1 MNKKHQS
8 GISLIAVAVI
18 MGVLGGAA
26 AFALISMR
34 QDRNLFAEGL
44 SKVGAKAAEV
54 AAPAVATVT
63 PPAAPMRKC
72 TVNGKTVISNT
83 DCGEKGKVIEIHDSR
98 GIEAPKAPPKP
109 APEAMPNATDRAI
122 ERATR

>member
-1 MNKKHQS
+1 MKQYQS

-34 QDRNLFAEGL
+34 QERNLFAEGL
-44 SKVGAKAAEV
+44 NKVSAKAAQA
-54 AAPAVATVT
+54 AAPVVASVT

-72 TVNGKTVISNT
+72 VINGKTIVSNT
-83 DCGEKGKVIEIHDSR
+83 ECGEKGKVIEIHDSR
-98 GIEAPKAPPKP
+98 GIEAPKEPPKP
-109 APEAMPNATDRAI
+109 PPAAMPESKDRAI
-122 ERATR
+122 EQATR

>member
-1 MNKKHQS
+1 MKQYQS

-34 QDRNLFAEGL
+34 QERNLFAEGL
-44 SKVGAKAAEV
+44 NKVSAKAAQA
-54 AAPAVATVT
+54 AAPVVASVT

-72 TVNGKTVISNT
+72 VINGKTIVSNT
-83 DCGEKGKVIEIHDSR
+83 ECGEKGKVIEIHDSR
-98 GIEAPKAPPKP
+98 GIEAPKEPPKP
-109 APEAMPNATDRAI
+109 PPAAMPGPKDRAI
-122 ERATR
+122 EQATR

>member
-1 MNKKHQS
+1 MKRQK

-18 MGVLGGAA
+18 MGALGAVA

-34 QDRNLFAEGL
+34 NERNLFAEGFN
-44 SKVGAKAAEV
+44 KAKAKATEV
-54 AAPAVATVT
+54 AAPVV
-63 PPAAPMRKC
+63 PAAPAPAPLRKC
-72 TVNGKTVISNT
+72 VINGKTVISNT
-83 DCGEKGKVIEIHDSR
+83 ECADQGKVIQIHDTR

-109 APEAMPNATDRAI
+109 ESEAPLSATDRAI